1 MTDRHTTAE
10 ATRSAGGQAHPGIAS
25 PTATAATAATRKL
38 GLKENYALLTRD
50 LGWEPDYE
58 KPEDV
63 FRTARFE
70 GIVIHDWN
78 AWEDPFRLTMDAYWK
93 YQGEKERKLYAILD
107 AFQQNGAHLNV
118 SDARYVQALKLFING
133 VIGMEYASHR
143 GFCIIGREFPGTAAR
158 IAAQMQAIDELRH
171 AQTQTHALSH
181 YAKYFAGMS
190 NFPEQYDRTWYLSI
204 PKSFFEDAVASGP
217 FEFVVGICFAFEY
230 VLTNLVFMPWMSGAA
245 YNGDMSTVSFGF
257 SAQSDEARHMTLGIE
272 VIKFLLEQDPANVP
286 IVQGWIDKWFW
297 RGYRLL
303 SLVAAMMDYMLPKRV
318 MSWAEAWSIYYEQN
332 GGALFADL
340 ARYGIRPPKY
350 AEQTVEEKQHV
361 SHQLWSTFYQFRH
374 AAGFAVWLPSAEEQ
388 DWLAAKYPETFDRWY
403 RPRYAHWAAE
413 AAAGR
418 PFANATLPML
428 CQVCQWPLLFTEP
441 GDPTRISHRAET
453 YLGERFHCCSDGC
466 RDIFRAEPEKY
477 VHAHLPVHQ
486 IYQGHYFKPDVDPT
500 APGFNPLVEAL
511 RYMGITAGLDGGDF
525 TGHVDAL
532 NWQAWSGRSA
542 SLHDPMQPMPAAP
555 VDAGTAQA

>member
-25 PTATAATAATRKL
+25 PTATAATATTRKL

-58 KPEDV
+58 RPEDV

-388 DWLAAKYPETFDRWY
+388 DWLSAKYPETFDRYY

-542 SLHDPMQPMPAAP
+542 SLHDPMQPMPAAA

>member
-25 PTATAATAATRKL
+25 PTATAATTAARKL

-58 KPEDV
+58 RPEDV

-388 DWLAAKYPETFDRWY
+388 DWLSAKYPETFDRYY

-441 GDPTRISHRAET
+441 GDPTRISHRPET

>member
-10 ATRSAGGQAHPGIAS
+10 ATRSAGGQAHPGIAG

-58 KPEDV
+58 RPEDV

-388 DWLAAKYPETFDRWY
+388 DWLSAKYPETFDRYY

-542 SLHDPMQPMPAAP
+542 SLHDPMQPMPAAA